1 LLDRSQPI
9 ITVTTAAPNSIK
21 PDILRQNIAVA
32 LEVNPRHVTLER
44 SSFSP
49 GMRSVRCWGQAQDKR
64 FFAKMLLQ
72 EPYPVM
78 PRVAVPWAATAV
90 SSAASRSI
98 AEQIEAEWTTTHE
111 LRKVA
116 GPEHIAAPL
125 GRSLAT
131 KTIVWQDAGGARLD
145 DMVKRPR
152 LLDAKSAG
160 ATAALS
166 QAGRWLRTIHDKSR
180 RGSEVINLENI
191 LAGLK
196 KQIEH
201 DGQSASRPA
210 LSALRALEGG
220 FWNAKPGSLTIPTVL
235 NHGDFM
241 LANLRWNK
249 AESRVFVVDFENFG
263 IGNLCQDLISLIFDL
278 RSQLLNP
285 LIPKRLV
292 RSLEKSFWSGY
303 GPIAS
308 EIQAFVNGVATAR
321 VFYYHLPQALR
332 KRMQKGGLAGATAGV
347 YKTFLEPAMLARCRE
362 A

>member
-1 LLDRSQPI
+1 
-9 ITVTTAAPNSIK
+9 
-21 PDILRQNIAVA
+21 
-32 LEVNPRHVTLER
+32 
-44 SSFSP
+44 
-49 GMRSVRCWGQAQDKR
+49 MRSIRSWGNAQHKG
-64 FFAKMLLQ
+64 FFAKTLLQ

-78 PRVAVPWAATAV
+78 PRVAVPWTAPVAAVAF
-90 SSAASRSI
+90 RSI

-152 LLDAKSAG
+152 LLDAKSSG

-166 QAGRWLRTIHDKSR
+166 QAGRWLRAIHDKSR
-180 RGSEVINLENI
+180 RGSEVIHLENI
-191 LAGLK
+191 LAGLR
-196 KQIEH
+196 KQVEH
-201 DGQSASRPA
+201 DGQGSSRPA
-210 LSALRALEGG
+210 LSALHALEGG
-220 FWNAKPGSLTIPTVL
+220 FQNMKQDSLIVPSVL

-263 IGNLCQDLISLIFDL
+263 TGNLCQDLISLIFDL

-292 RSLEKSFWSGY
+292 RALEKSFWAGY

-308 EIQAFVNGVATAR
+308 EIQAFVNGVAAAR
-321 VFYYHLPQALR
+321 VFYYHLPQALK
-332 KRMQKGGLAGATAGV
+332 KRTQMGGLAGATASV
-347 YKTFLEPAMLARCRE
+347 YKAILEPAMLARCRE